1 MGNIIYYHGGIPALP
16 VQDEGQPTPVSLKGI
31 GHFWGRSV
39 KLFGF
44 GRMGELPW
52 MIRNLWAVFIETC
65 FFSWEN
71 DESNQ
76 EVAGGCFR

>member
-44 GRMGELPW
+44 GRMGGVD
-52 MIRNLWAVFIETC
+52 MDDSQFM
-65 FFSWEN
+65 
-71 DESNQ
+71 
-76 EVAGGCFR
+76 GCFY